1 MFDKQ
6 FIEDV
11 YEIAFGDDAINKGY
25 THDDVLDK
33 LLEHSNNAL
42 KWEENNE

>member
-42 KWEENNE
+42 KWEEV